1 MNIAENIEFD
11 ETKLLS
17 EQSKEFQDWY
27 YKNID
32 SQITDKTLPDSL
44 DEYDRP
50 LAFTIV
56 YDSFIVETT
65 WLYIHE
71 TKSNWARKDYSL
83 TIKLK

>member
-44 DEYDRP
+44 DEFDRP
-50 LAFTIV
+50 FAFTIN
-56 YDSFIVETT
+56 YDSFIVETI
-65 WLYIHE
+65 WLYINE
-71 TKSNWARKDYSL
+71 TKSNWARRGCLVTFKSN
-83 TIKLK
+83 

>member
-27 YKNID
+27 YSNIN
-32 SQITDKTLPDSL
+32 SQITDKTIPDSL

-50 LAFTIV
+50 FSFTMKHEGFSVKTI
-56 YDSFIVETT
+56 
-65 WLYIHE
+65 WLYKLDG
-71 TKSNWARKDYSL
+71 KSDWGCKDFEL
-83 TIKLK
+83 TITRN